1 MEKLEAV
8 AILRK
13 GHTFSYD
20 NVRSHYELRCTMGDA
35 SPDFS
40 QDGDVEGFVTNK
52 GRFVTREEAKQ
63 IGVASGQ
70 LHPSWKMAKRTLLSS
85 DVRW

>member
-8 AILRK
+8 AILRNGETLSRGAK
-13 GHTFSYD
+13 
-20 NVRSHYELRCTMGDA
+20 SHYELRQMLGDH
-35 SPDFS
+35 SPDFA
-40 QDGDVEGFVTNK
+40 QDGDVEGFITNM
-52 GRFVTREEAKQ
+52 GRFVTRDEAKQ

-70 LHPSWKMAKRTLLSS
+70 LHPSWKMANRTLLSS